1 MNRYFESLRPGD
13 RAAIDSLPG
22 GLVLVRVDRADYH
35 WHPQKPYYVFRFLV
49 LEPHHLSGYTASG
62 RLYCTARAMWK
73 LSWFLRDFS
82 YDDDL
87 LTKGEV
93 DSRAL
98 VGLQGV
104 VKLSY
109 TVVRGMFVLSLD
121 GFAPFDKWKEL
132 SPLSGDESPDSEVA
146 S

>member
-1 MNRYFESLRPGD
+1 VNRYFESLRPGD
-13 RAAIDSLPG
+13 RAAIDSLPD

-49 LEPHHLSGYTASG
+49 LEPRHLSGYVVRG

-73 LSWFLRDFS
+73 LSWFLRDFG

-87 LTKGEV
+87 LAKGEV
-93 DSRAL
+93 DSCAL

-104 VKLSY
+104 LKLGY
-109 TVVRGMFVLSLD
+109 AIVRGMFLLNLD
-121 GFAPFDKWKEL
+121 GFAPFDKWKDL
-132 SPLSGDESPDSEVA
+132 SPLSAERPPGSEVA
-146 S
+146 